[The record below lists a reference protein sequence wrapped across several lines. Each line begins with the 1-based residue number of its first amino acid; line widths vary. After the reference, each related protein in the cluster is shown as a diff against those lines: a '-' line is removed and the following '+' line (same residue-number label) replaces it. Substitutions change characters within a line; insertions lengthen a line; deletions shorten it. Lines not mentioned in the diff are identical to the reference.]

1 MRFIFL
7 ALPLVLALPACS
19 SEDEPSHGTDVTIDA
34 KTDDGSDVA
43 IKADGST
50 GKVGIK
56 IPGFDANIRLPKVLL
71 DDANFD
77 IDGAKLYPGST
88 VSTVNVKA
96 DESAAK
102 GERAHVVV
110 GFTSPA
116 EVAKV
121 APWLKEE
128 FAKNKLPLSG
138 DTNALSGKTAD
149 GNAFTIK
156 LSDEGGKT
164 KGVID
169 IVG

>member
-1 MRFIFL
+1 MRFMLL
-7 ALPLVLALPACS
+7 ALPLVLVLPACS
-19 SEDEPSHGTDVTIDA
+19 SEDEPAKGTDVTIDA

-102 GERAHVVV
+102 GDQAHVVI

-116 EVAKV
+116 EAAKV
-121 APWLKEE
+121 GPWLKEE
-128 FAKNKLPLSG
+128 FGKNKITLSG
-138 DTNALSGKTAD
+138 EGNELSGKTSD

-156 LSDEGGKT
+156 LSDDGGKT